1 MFGLWGF
8 NPQRHTYLG
17 DTKFL
22 HGEDDGGDD
31 DDDEGPPKGMVVK
44 QVVDLPVQP
53 SELSYEKSLELAIAQ
68 SELEKLA

>member
-1 MFGLWGF
+1 
-8 NPQRHTYLG
+8 
-17 DTKFL
+17 L